1 MKKRIKINLKT
12 LAVLVIAII
21 AAYVI
26 LHDIYM
32 LSIYSWINKI
42 TVSWSWLGLFTWIIS
57 GAALS
62 LCYDYIDNYQK

>member
-1 MKKRIKINLKT
+1 MKKRIKINLKN
-12 LAVLVIAII
+12 LAVLVIATI

-26 LHDIYM
+26 LHDVYM

-42 TVSWSWLGLFTWIIS
+42 TVSWTWFGLLTWIIS
-57 GAALS
+57 IAVLS